1 MGTSWLSKF
10 VRVQCNKPNTKKY
23 SCSRFIPW
31 YVKTRENELNLT
43 YSLVQRRQPVSCIT
57 CNRLKVLTEVERRKI
72 TICWDHMRS
81 IEYRTPCQW
90 NNFASQIGH
99 CSLYGGIMLIN
110 VSPHKLA
117 NKGQFWFHP
126 FSRQL
131 GHMIFLDYYLVCYK
145 ITVISNN
152 IFML

>member
-10 VRVQCNKPNTKKY
+10 VRAQCNKPNNQKVFLLTFYSVIRKNKREWTKL
-23 SCSRFIPW
+23 SIFPGTETAC
-31 YVKTRENELNLT
+31 
-43 YSLVQRRQPVSCIT
+43 CIT
-57 CNRLKVLTEVERRKI
+57 CNRLKVLTGVEQRKI
-72 TICWDHMRS
+72 TIWWDHTRS
-81 IEYRTPCQW
+81 IEYHTLCQW

-99 CSLYGGIMLIN
+99 CSFYGGIMLIN
-110 VSPHKLA
+110 VSPRKLG

-126 FSRQL
+126 FSRQR
-131 GHMIFLDYYLVCYK
+131 GHMIFLDCYLDCYK